1 MPLYESVF
9 IARQDIPA
17 QEVEALAERF
27 ASVLAEQGGEVARRE
42 YWGLKNMAY
51 RIKKNRKGHYT
62 MLHIDAPAAALQE
75 MERTMRISEDVL
87 RYISMRVDELPEGPS
102 IMMQTRAAREDRRRD
117 ERRAR
122 AARRREEESRAAAA
136 AAAAAAPA
144 AADAPPGTDPQPAVD
159 APEKPEPEA
168 QPEPQARQDTAQT

>member
-168 QPEPQARQDTAQT
+168 QPEPQAKQDTAQT